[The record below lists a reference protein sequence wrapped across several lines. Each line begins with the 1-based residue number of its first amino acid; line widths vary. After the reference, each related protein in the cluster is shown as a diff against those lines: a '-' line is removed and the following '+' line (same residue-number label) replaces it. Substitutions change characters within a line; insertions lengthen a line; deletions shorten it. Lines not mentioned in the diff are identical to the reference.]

1 MSADPSDV
9 PGPLVRPYA
18 VTRGRTRSRVDIAIE
33 ALVATVPDAPR
44 DTIIGRERQ
53 QIAELCQEV
62 QSLAEIA
69 AHTRMPLGVARVL
82 VGDMAEE
89 GLVQVHA
96 PGSLD
101 DQLGVYLLERVL
113 SGLRKL

>member
-1 MSADPSDV
+1 MSVDPSDA

-18 VTRGRTRSRVDIAIE
+18 VTRGRTRSTVDIAIE
-33 ALVATVPDAPR
+33 ALVQTVPGTDGDR
-44 DTIIGRERQ
+44 VVGSERQ
-53 QIAELCQEV
+53 RIVELCSEV

-69 AHTRMPLGVARVL
+69 AHLRVPLGVARVL

-89 GLVQVHA
+89 GFVQVHA

>member
-1 MSADPSDV
+1 MSVDRDDG

-18 VTRGRTRSRVDIAIE
+18 VTKGRTRSTFDIAIE
-33 ALVATVPDAPR
+33 ALVGTVEGTSR
-44 DTIIGRERQ
+44 DTIVGRERQ
-53 QIAELCQEV
+53 LIAELCQDV

-69 AHTRMPLGVARVL
+69 AHLRMPLGVARVL

-89 GLVQVHA
+89 GLVEVHA